1 MADQP
6 QRNTP
11 TDGSG
16 CPPPV
21 PLAPQAITGS
31 GLAAAPPSDDTP
43 TIISK
48 VTPRPPGQDNLFN
61 GILRGRKL
69 AHFELI
75 EPIGVGGMAAVLRA
89 RDTQLDRFVALKILP
104 PEMASD
110 PEIVAR
116 FRQEARAAARLDHET
131 IARVFY
137 CGEDQN
143 LHFIAFEFVEGEN
156 LRALIDRRGPL
167 PVPEALHY
175 MLQVA
180 TGLAHAASRGV
191 VHRDIKP
198 SNIIISPNGRAKL
211 VDMGLARNLGPHS
224 DDGLTQSGVT
234 LGTFDYISPEQAL
247 EPRDADVRSDLYS
260 LGCTFYHALTG
271 QAPVPEGTAARKL
284 HHHQHVPPIDPR
296 QLNPDIPDEVA
307 AILGRLM
314 AKDPRQRYQRPEH
327 LVQHLLQATHRLGAG
342 AEAPDGVLFVDAAL
356 PAPPRTRPLL
366 VAGCA
371 AAIVVI
377 LVLVIGPSQDFRFA
391 LGPLTGNDAR
401 PTDPLPD
408 QAGGTPP
415 GGADDGAGGAGRQA
429 KADSVPA
436 APERVSKTVDSADSL
451 AEFARTMV
459 PTKDYEITLAG
470 DLRLGGGTGG
480 VMVEDGAGIVLRG
493 HSVTLK
499 SADGQQAT
507 VWSRYVARAPRWG
520 GLVIEAD
527 TVSLSGLRVV
537 ADASDTDP
545 GDAAA
550 GVWLRNVRAATVS
563 RCEFLQG
570 NCLPGPRFSSLAIQP
585 GGAQPHIAFD
595 KCCFLGGRSVR
606 RPDSPA
612 MSSDGWLKDV
622 AGGGQ
627 VAVAVLGTASVS
639 ATNCAFGPHAALFAV
654 SRSEGKPTS
663 AELTVDRCTAL
674 AGDEWAL
681 ASLGEKTTA
690 AVTARSCLF
699 GRIDA
704 SPEAVGGMMMP
715 SDRKPTACLVRYAG
729 TAGEYKGTS
738 NRYLNLDAV
747 RLKVND
753 DTAMTADSFAAQLA
767 APPDADEKVLPSDAR
782 PWNPDLLKKLQGSL
796 QPDDLLAAFRLD
808 FTRTPDL
815 RYSKYLKDG
824 KQEAVVG
831 LEQTPWGT
839 EWTAKELQPL
849 GGAPAVVV
857 KVVDPTQ
864 KTDAARGIYRTLAGA
879 IDDAKSGDVI
889 AIRGSD
895 EMPISP
901 IKLAKSG
908 VSLTIRP
915 EGNSRPKLLLDQSAP
930 ESQAALFHVHSGQ
943 LNLERL
949 DFRLRPAREGFKSQA
964 VALVFGDGG
973 VQFTRCAVTLDG
985 RQATAQLAAVVLADA
1000 DEAMMQ
1006 PGGSGVPR
1014 VAFDSCFVRGDG
1026 DLISAR
1032 VSRPF
1037 EVAVKD
1043 SLAALTGSLLNVD
1056 DGRKDAPAAPGGKE
1070 IAVRLDQT
1078 TAYLGGHLVRLRAA
1092 SMGSLVP
1099 VHCFP
1104 SKSLLVSAG
1113 DKKALLHLEA
1123 APKDLATA
1131 AQRLDLKGE
1140 GGNNYA
1146 NFAPMLDQQPG
1157 GDEMPTPAV
1166 TKDEWKQND
1175 DQSKFEDVKFAGP
1188 LWTDGDVSAAEVLP
1202 RAFVLKTGPKG
1213 FGVSSQAAL
1222 PAPATP

>member
-21 PLAPQAITGS
+21 PPAPEAITGH
-31 GLAAAPPSDDTP
+31 GLAAAPPTDDTP

-48 VTPRPPGQDNLFN
+48 VTPRPPGQDNNLFN

-156 LRALIDRRGPL
+156 LRALLDRRGPL

-198 SNIIISPNGRAKL
+198 SNIIVSPNGRAKL
-211 VDMGLARNLGPHS
+211 VDMGLARKLGPHS

-391 LGPLTGNDAR
+391 LGPLTGGDAR
-401 PTDPLPD
+401 PTEQLPD
-408 QAGGTPP
+408 QAGGAPP
-415 GGADDGAGGAGRQA
+415 GGTDDGSGGGGRLT
-429 KADSVPA
+429 KADSAPA
-436 APERVSKTVDSADSL
+436 APERVTRTVDSADSL

-459 PTKDYEITLAG
+459 PTKDYEITLSG
-470 DLRLGGGTGG
+470 ELRLGGGTGG
-480 VMVEDGAGIVLRG
+480 VMVEDGAGVVLRG
-493 HSVTLK
+493 HSITLK
-499 SADGQQAT
+499 SPDGQQAT

-537 ADASDTDP
+537 ADASETDP

-563 RCEFLQG
+563 GCEFLQG

-585 GGAQPHIAFD
+585 GGAQPHVAFD
-595 KCCFLGGRSVR
+595 KCCFLGGKTVR
-606 RPDSPA
+606 RPDGPA

-627 VAVAVLGTASVS
+627 VAVAVLGTTSVS
-639 ATNCAFGPHAALFAV
+639 ATNCAFGPHASLFAIF
-654 SRSEGKPTS
+654 RSEGKKTN
-663 AELTVDRCTAL
+663 AELIVDRCTAP

-681 ASLGEKTTA
+681 ASLGEDTSA

-699 GRIDA
+699 GRLDA
-704 SPEAVGGMMMP
+704 SPDGTGGMMMP
-715 SDRKPTACLVRYAG
+715 SDRKPTACLMRYAR
-729 TAGEYKGTS
+729 TAEYKGTS

-747 RLKVND
+747 RLKAND
-753 DTAMTADSFAAQLA
+753 DMAMPADSFAAQLA
-767 APPDADEKVLPSDAR
+767 APPEADEKVLPSDAR
-782 PWNPDLLKKLQGSL
+782 PWNPDLLKRLQGSL
-796 QPDDLLAAFRLD
+796 QPGDLLAAFRID
-808 FTRTPDL
+808 FTRVPDL
-815 RYSKYLKDG
+815 RYVKEGRD
-824 KQEAVVG
+824 AVVG
-831 LEQTPWGT
+831 LEQTPWGGP
-839 EWTAKELQPL
+839 EWAADQLPPL
-849 GGAPAVVV
+849 GGAPAAVVR
-857 KVVDPTQ
+857 VVDPTQ
-864 KTDAARGIYRTLAGA
+864 ETDAARRVYRTLAAA
-879 IDDAKSGDVI
+879 IEDIKDAKSGGVI
-889 AIRGSD
+889 AIRGNGELS
-895 EMPISP
+895 ISP
-901 IKLAKSG
+901 IKLPSG
-908 VSLTIRP
+908 ASLTIRP

-930 ESQAALFHVHSGQ
+930 ESQAALFYVHSGQ
-943 LNLERL
+943 LNLEGL
-949 DFRLRPAREGFKSQA
+949 EFRLRPTREGFKSQA
-964 VALVFGDGG
+964 VALLFGDGS

-985 RQATAQLAAVVLADA
+985 RQATAQLAAVTLADA

-1014 VAFDSCFVRGDG
+1014 VAFASCFVRGDG
-1026 DLISAR
+1026 DLVSAR

-1037 EVAVKD
+1037 EVEVKD

-1070 IAVRLDQT
+1070 IAVRLTQT

-1104 SKSLLVSAG
+1104 AKSLLVSAG

-1146 NFAPMLDQQPG
+1146 NFFPMLDQQPG
-1157 GDEMPTPAV
+1157 GDEMPTTAAG
-1166 TKDEWKQND
+1166 KEEWKQAD
-1175 DQSKFEDVKFAGP
+1175 DQSKFEDVKFTGP

-1213 FGVSSQAAL
+1213 FGVSSQAPL
-1222 PAPATP
+1222 PAPAQP